1 MTVPVPSPRAI
12 LAALAYE
19 RDDAAAY
26 RVWSQLAPEVRR
38 TAMTDPN
45 VLRSVITHA
54 ASLLPETKPDRVLRS
69 IPALLTTLASDLRA
83 AEPGMPFEWF
93 EALERW
99 AQAAVASFQFDLGA
113 QALQLAFDAG
123 ASRYPGVFQ
132 ALRASE
138 AELCARSGQLDQAAN
153 IALWYARRPYLLPE
167 RSRLPHIYPCLTAA
181 LLLAGCHKDYRLLL
195 WRGLREAY
203 AAPELRDW
211 YATSLRR
218 AYRGN
223 LRALVQSDARIDDRI
238 QLLAHLIAAGSRR
251 IALSRLLRIDRLL
264 HWATVALGYGLVR
277 RDARSAIR
285 RRGDAPLNAI
295 LVTRAMG
302 GIGDLLMMTPGLRAL
317 AEAHPDA
324 EIHLAVP
331 RQYLPLFQGQ
341 DDIRCIDIESADL
354 DPARYLGWFNLTDC
368 PASRIESR
376 QAPNVRTGRIEIF
389 ARALG
394 VSARTVQGAGARP
407 RYAMSPS
414 EQAAAEME
422 ARSMRRPGR
431 PLVGLQW
438 QAADSYRDYPH
449 NVELLRLL
457 AVRSSVFVFGARK
470 PVAPGIEGVCT
481 VSKPLREAFALAAQ
495 CDVLVGPD
503 SSFLHL
509 AGALALPMVLISGP
523 VDGAL
528 RAKPYPSV
536 VPILPNP
543 RDFPCAPCWRNENIN
558 CYLSRKR
565 ASVCLNSISPAH
577 IAARVDSLLLTSE
590 SPEGLA

>member
-1 MTVPVPSPRAI
+1 MLATV
-12 LAALAYE
+12 
-19 RDDAAAY
+19 
-26 RVWSQLAPEVRR
+26 
-38 TAMTDPN
+38 
-45 VLRSVITHA
+45 
-54 ASLLPETKPDRVLRS
+54 
-69 IPALLTTLASDLRA
+69 ASDFRA
-83 AEPGMPFEWF
+83 AGLALPFEWF

-99 AQAAVASFQFDLGA
+99 AQAAVASFRLDIGA

-123 ASRYPGVFQ
+123 ASRYPGLFQ

-138 AELCARSGQLDQAAN
+138 AELCARSGQLDRAAN
-153 IALWYARRPYLLPE
+153 IALWYAQRPYLLPE
-167 RSRLPHIYPCLTAA
+167 RSRLPHIYPRLTAA
-181 LLLAGCHKDYRLLL
+181 LLLAGCHTDYRLLL

-203 AAPELRDW
+203 RAPELRDW
-211 YATSLRR
+211 YATSIRR
-218 AYRGN
+218 AYRGY
-223 LRALVQSDARIDDRI
+223 LRALLQSGTRMDDRA
-238 QLLAHLIAAGSRR
+238 QLFAHLVAEGSRR

-264 HWATVALGYGLVR
+264 HWATVALGYGLVQ
-277 RDARSAIR
+277 RDSRSPIR
-285 RRGDAPLNAI
+285 RRGQAPLSAI

-317 AEAHPDA
+317 AAAHPDA
-324 EIHLAVP
+324 EVHLAIP
-331 RQYLPLFQGQ
+331 RQYFPLFQGHE
-341 DDIRCIDIESADL
+341 DIRCIDIESADL

-394 VSARTVQGAGARP
+394 LSAHTVRGASARP
-407 RYAMSPS
+407 RYVVLPD
-414 EQAAAEME
+414 EQAAAQME
-422 ARSMRRPGR
+422 AQSIRRPGR
-431 PLVGLQW
+431 RLVGLQW
-438 QAADSYRDYPH
+438 HAADSYRDYPH
-449 NVELLRLL
+449 NMELLRLL
-457 AVRSSVFVFGARK
+457 ASRSNVLVFGARQ
-470 PVAPGIEGVCT
+470 PVDPGLDGVVT

-536 VPILPNP
+536 IPMVPSPH
-543 RDFPCAPCWRNENIN
+543 DFACAPCWRNENIN

-565 ASVCLNSISPAH
+565 ESVCLRSIRPDD
-577 IAARVDSLLLTSE
+577 IAARVDALLLSSA
-590 SPEGLA
+590 SPKGLP